1 MIRVGDFGWD
11 SINVTNGYDSLPID
25 LTPGGLPERPACWR
39 VETGILA
46 EQRPTGGVLGSWLC
60 TRPVG
65 HTGRHAAGDG
75 SRLRA
80 VWS

>member
-1 MIRVGDFGWD
+1 MMRELSWD
-11 SINVTNGYDSLPID
+11 SISTLDYEGLPPD
-25 LTPGGLPERPACWR
+25 LTPGGVEGRPACWR
-39 VETGILA
+39 VETGIKA
-46 EQRPTGGVLGSWLC
+46 EQRPTGGIWKSWAC

-75 SRLRA
+75 EKIRA